1 MKKTMLERLIPLTL
15 SVSLALGA
23 SSAPALAS
31 PGKAA
36 QALSW
41 SFQKDADGWHYDGKW
56 AYKGKPVVEHT
67 KEVGDGALAARV
79 DFTPTKDK
87 DWSEIKLGQAAVTE
101 EKPLDMGQN
110 NRIAFDFYYQPSA
123 MTTGAFKTKIY
134 MKTQDQKEVQ
144 AIADIDIK
152 HATADKNGYQKV
164 HVLVPFDTPE
174 KPVIFFEVN
183 LVDLAK
189 GTQPQLVVLPF
200 SKFVGKNGGT
210 FHPERLQHFAI
221 YCNTN
226 GDEAVDSH
234 FYLDDI
240 HAVKQ

>member
-23 SSAPALAS
+23 SSAPALA
-31 PGKAA
+31 
-36 QALSW
+36 
-41 SFQKDADGWHYDGKW
+41 
-56 AYKGKPVVEHT
+56 
-67 KEVGDGALAARV
+67 ARV

-87 DWSEIKLGQAAVTE
+87 DWSEVKLGQASVSE
-101 EKPLDMGQN
+101 EKPLDMGQS

-152 HATADKNGYQKV
+152 RATADKNGYQKV

-183 LVDLAK
+183 LVGSETDYK
-189 GTQPQLVVLPF
+189 GTLCVDNIALSYDDGYVARTVRPTKQKKLDLSQLSIPKEASLTDAKAIPQTASLYAFLEGIADSDYVLY
-200 SKFVGKNGGT
+200 GHMNDLLMHAGT
-210 FHPERLQHFAI
+210 
-221 YCNTN
+221 
-226 GDEAVDSH
+226 GDSH
-234 FYLDDI
+234 FYVDDI